1 MSFVEHII
9 SSKLDEAREALFA
22 RLDEIVSEKLEAAK
36 AFVVDAMFEE
46 VEWEDDDQLD
56 EATKKRNQNIQKMGR
71 VLKIRKR
78 IRRNKKG
85 RIIVQRNVRK
95 SGIKGY
101 RLSGSTVR
109 KIPATVRIAKARKLK
124 RSWKTTRRAKL
135 KRTLV
140 KRKMSMRRRASIGL
154 K

>member
-1 MSFVEHII
+1 MSFVNHII
-9 SSKLDEAREALFA
+9 NSKLDEAREAIFA
-22 RLDEIVSEKLEAAK
+22 RLDELVAKKLEEAK
-36 AFVVDAMFEE
+36 PFVVDTIYEE
-46 VEWEDDDQLD
+46 VEWEDLD
-56 EATKKRNQNIQKMGR
+56 EATKRNPNVQKMGR
-71 VLKIRKR
+71 VLKIRRR

-101 RLSGSTVR
+101 RMSGTTVR
-109 KIPATVRIAKARKLK
+109 KIPATVRISKARKLK

-135 KRTLV
+135 KRTLF

>member
-1 MSFVEHII
+1 MSFVDHII
-9 SSKLDEAREALFA
+9 NSKLDEAREAIFA
-22 RLDEIVSEKLEAAK
+22 RLDELVAKKLEEAK
-36 AFVVDAMFEE
+36 PFVVDTIFEE
-46 VEWEDDDQLD
+46 VEWEDLD
-56 EATKKRNQNIQKMGR
+56 EATKRNPNLVKMGR
-71 VLKIRKR
+71 VTKIRKR

-101 RLSGSTVR
+101 RLSGNTVR

-135 KRTLV
+135 RRTLF

>member
-1 MSFVEHII
+1 MSFVDHII
-9 SSKLDEAREALFA
+9 NSKLDEAREAIFA
-22 RLDEIVSEKLEAAK
+22 RLDELVAKKLEEAK
-36 AFVVDAMFEE
+36 PFVVDTIYEE
-46 VEWEDDDQLD
+46 VEWEDLD
-56 EATKKRNQNIQKMGR
+56 EAVKRNPNVQKMGR
-71 VLKIRKR
+71 VLKIRRR

-85 RIIVQRNVRK
+85 RIVVQRNVRK

-109 KIPATVRIAKARKLK
+109 KIPATVRISKARKLK
-124 RSWKTTRRAKL
+124 RSWKTTRKAKL
-135 KRTLV
+135 KRTLF

>member
-1 MSFVEHII
+1 MSFVDHII
-9 SSKLDEAREALFA
+9 KSKLDEAREAIFA
-22 RLDEIVSEKLEAAK
+22 RLDEIVSKKLEEAK
-36 AFVVDAMFEE
+36 VFVVDAMFEE
-46 VEWEDDDQLD
+46 VEWEDLD
-56 EATKKRNQNIQKMGR
+56 EAIKRNPNIQKMGR

-78 IRRNKKG
+78 IRRNTKG

-101 RLSGSTVR
+101 RLSGNTVR

-124 RSWKTTRRAKL
+124 RSWKTTRRSKL
-135 KRTLV
+135 RRTLM
-140 KRKMSMRRRASIGL
+140 KRKMSMRRRTSIGL

>member
-9 SSKLDEAREALFA
+9 QSKLDEAREALFA

-36 AFVVDAMFEE
+36 AFIVDAMFEE

-56 EATKKRNQNIQKMGR
+56 EATKKRNPNVQKMGR
-71 VLKIRKR
+71 VLKIRRR
-78 IRRNKKG
+78 IRRNAKG
-85 RIIVQRNVRK
+85 RIIVQRNV
-95 SGIKGY
+95 
-101 RLSGSTVR
+101 STVR

-135 KRTLV
+135 RRTLF
-140 KRKMSMRRRASIGL
+140 KRKMSMRRRKSIGL

>member
-1 MSFVEHII
+1 MSFVDHII
-9 SSKLDEAREALFA
+9 RSKLDEAREAIFA
-22 RLDEIVSEKLEAAK
+22 RLDEIVSKKLEEAK

-46 VEWEDDDQLD
+46 VEWEDLD
-56 EATKKRNQNIQKMGR
+56 EAIKRNPNIQRMGR
-71 VLKIRKR
+71 VTKIRKR
-78 IRRNKKG
+78 IRRNAKG

-101 RLSGSTVR
+101 RLSGNTVR

-124 RSWKTTRRAKL
+124 RSWKTTRRSKL
-135 KRTLV
+135 RRTLM
-140 KRKMSMRRRASIGL
+140 KRKMSMRRRTSIGL

>member
-1 MSFVEHII
+1 MSFVDHII
-9 SSKLDEAREALFA
+9 RSKLDEARDAIFA
-22 RLDEIVSEKLEAAK
+22 RLDEIVSKKLEEAK

-46 VEWEDDDQLD
+46 VEWGDDDQLD
-56 EATKKRNQNIQKMGR
+56 EATKKRNPNIQKIGR

-78 IRRNKKG
+78 IRRNAKG

-101 RLSGSTVR
+101 RLSGNTVR

-124 RSWKTTRRAKL
+124 RSWKTTRRSKL
-135 KRTLV
+135 RRTLM
-140 KRKMSMRRRASIGL
+140 KRKMSMRRRTSIGL

>member
-1 MSFVEHII
+1 MSFVDHII
-9 SSKLDEAREALFA
+9 QSKLDEAREAIFA
-22 RLDEIVSEKLEAAK
+22 RLDELVAQKLEEAK
-36 AFVVDAMFEE
+36 PFVVDAIFEE
-46 VEWEDDDQLD
+46 VEWEDLD
-56 EATKKRNQNIQKMGR
+56 EAIKKNPNIVKMGR
-71 VLKIRKR
+71 VTKIRKR

-101 RLSGSTVR
+101 RLSGNTVR
-109 KIPATVRIAKARKLK
+109 KIPATVKIAKARKLK

-135 KRTLV
+135 RRTLM
-140 KRKMSMRRRASIGL
+140 KRKMSMRRRSSIGL

>member
-1 MSFVEHII
+1 MSFVDHII
-9 SSKLDEAREALFA
+9 QSKLNEARDALFA
-22 RLDEIVSEKLEAAK
+22 RLDEIVAEKLEAAK

-46 VEWEDDDQLD
+46 VEWEDLD
-56 EATKKRNQNIQKMGR
+56 EAVKRNPNIQKMGR
-71 VLKIRKR
+71 VLKIRRR
-78 IRRNKKG
+78 IRRNTKG

-101 RLSGSTVR
+101 RLSGNTVR

-124 RSWKTTRRAKL
+124 RSWKTTRRSKL
-135 KRTLV
+135 RRTLM

>member
-9 SSKLDEAREALFA
+9 QSKLDEAREALFA

-36 AFVVDAMFEE
+36 AFIVDAMFEE

-56 EATKKRNQNIQKMGR
+56 EAAKKRNPNVQKMGR
-71 VLKIRKR
+71 VLKIRRR
-78 IRRNKKG
+78 IRRNAKG

-135 KRTLV
+135 RRTLF
-140 KRKMSMRRRASIGL
+140 KRKMSMRRRKSIGL

>member
-1 MSFVEHII
+1 MSFVDHII
-9 SSKLDEAREALFA
+9 QSKLDEAREALFA

-56 EATKKRNQNIQKMGR
+56 EAAKKRNPNIQKMGR
-71 VLKIRKR
+71 VLKIRRR
-78 IRRNKKG
+78 IRRNAKG
-85 RIIVQRNVRK
+85 RIVVQRNVRK

-101 RLSGSTVR
+101 RLSGNTVR

-124 RSWKTTRRAKL
+124 RSWKTTRRSKL
-135 KRTLV
+135 RRTLM

>member
-1 MSFVEHII
+1 MSFVDHII
-9 SSKLDEAREALFA
+9 QSKLDEAREAIFA
-22 RLDEIVSEKLEAAK
+22 RLDAIVSEKLEEAK

-46 VEWEDDDQLD
+46 VEWEDLD
-56 EATKKRNQNIQKMGR
+56 EAVKRNPNVQKMGR
-71 VLKIRKR
+71 VLKIRRR
-78 IRRNKKG
+78 IRRNTKG
-85 RIIVQRNVRK
+85 RIVVQRNVRK

-109 KIPATVRIAKARKLK
+109 KIPASVRIAKARKLK

-135 KRTLV
+135 RRTLM
-140 KRKMSMRRRASIGL
+140 KRKMSMRRRTSIGL

>member
-1 MSFVEHII
+1 MSFVDHII
-9 SSKLDEAREALFA
+9 QSKLDEAREALFA

-56 EATKKRNQNIQKMGR
+56 EAAKKRNPNIQKMGR
-71 VLKIRKR
+71 VLKIRRR
-78 IRRNKKG
+78 IRRNTKG

-101 RLSGSTVR
+101 RLSGNTVR

-124 RSWKTTRRAKL
+124 RSWKTTRRSKL
-135 KRTLV
+135 RRTLM